1 MSPECSKLYSTMCIH
16 IRANRTWAAQ
26 GNRSHALGSGPS
38 YGWLARASPN
48 PEPNCSL
55 QLLASHWP
63 IKVGRQTFVSA
74 RWH

>member
-1 MSPECSKLYSTMCIH
+1 MSLERSRLYSTMYNH

-26 GNRSHALGSGPS
+26 DNRSHALGTGPS
-38 YGWLARASPN
+38 FGWLARASPN

-55 QLLASHWP
+55 QLQGSHWP
-63 IKVGRQTFVSA
+63 IRVGRQTSVSA